1 MIDSF
6 KIQDNT
12 LRIWVQHP
20 NEMWKSCFS
29 YQYNEPIW
37 RLSWSLTG
45 NLLAVSHGVDS
56 VDMWKEML
64 DGSWKIV
71 NKRKE

>member
-1 MIDSF
+1 
-6 KIQDNT
+6 
-12 LRIWVQHP
+12 
-20 NEMWKSCFS
+20 MWKPCFS

-37 RLSWSLTG
+37 RLSRSLTG